1 MTIVYGLEELLK
13 NQTKKKNSPCTKNST
28 LFYLL
33 SSSICTLCYNTF
45 LKSQYTQQNVIIA
58 DIVETYLFN
67 EIFIS
72 FTCIQLRIQGLG
84 NKQNA
89 FINPSP
95 VRIRA
100 HLL

>member
-13 NQTKKKNSPCTKNST
+13 NQTKKKLAMYKNST